1 MEYRTLGRTGFEVSL
16 LSLGSGGAR
25 ALGQSVGMSQ
35 GQQTALVRRALD
47 LGINFIDTSAIYG
60 DSELILGRALEGVPR
75 DSYFLTTK
83 WLALKDGKSVP
94 DPALLAEGVNESL
107 KRLLTDYVDV
117 MMFHGPLPDEYPEL
131 IERVAPT
138 MVRLREEGKVRAVG
152 ISTRYAT
159 DPAQVTGERA
169 LMEDPDLF
177 DVVMLK
183 YGMLNQHAADEMFPL
198 AIEHDVGV
206 MNMAT
211 IRDKLPDPARLEQLI
226 QEWKNGGKI
235 AADSLPAED
244 PLGWLVHDD
253 VDSVISAGYK
263 FGADH
268 PAVSTVITGTA
279 SIEHLESNVVA
290 LETPRLPA
298 EDAQRI
304 KDLFGSIVEYA

>member
-1 MEYRTLGRTGFEVSL
+1 MEYRTLGRTGFEVSV

-25 ALGQSVGMSQ
+25 ALGQSIGMSQ
-35 GQQTALVRRALD
+35 DEQTALVRRALD
-47 LGINFIDTSAIYG
+47 LGINLIDTSAIYG
-60 DSELILGRALEGVPR
+60 DSEKILGVALEGVPR
-75 DSYFLTTK
+75 DSYFLNTK
-83 WLALKDGKSVP
+83 WLALKDGKLVA
-94 DPALLAEGVNESL
+94 DPAMLVEGVDESL
-107 KRLLTDYVDV
+107 ARLRTDYVDV

-159 DPAQVTGERA
+159 DPAQVTGELA

-226 QEWKNGGKI
+226 QEWKDGGQI
-235 AADSLPAED
+235 PADSLSEKD

-279 SIEHLESNVVA
+279 SIEHLESNVAA

>member
-1 MEYRTLGRTGFEVSL
+1 MAIRCSETASL

-279 SIEHLESNVVA
+279 SIEHLESNVAA

>member
-279 SIEHLESNVVA
+279 SIEHLESNVAA

>member
-1 MEYRTLGRTGFEVSL
+1 
-16 LSLGSGGAR
+16 
-25 ALGQSVGMSQ
+25 MSQ

-279 SIEHLESNVVA
+279 SIEHLESNVAA

>member
-1 MEYRTLGRTGFEVSL
+1 MEYRILGRTGFEVSL

-107 KRLLTDYVDV
+107 KRLRTDYVDV

-152 ISTRYAT
+152 ISTRYVT
-159 DPAQVTGERA
+159 DPAQVTGELA

-235 AADSLPAED
+235 PADSLPAED

-279 SIEHLESNVVA
+279 SIEHLESNVAA

>member
-1 MEYRTLGRTGFEVSL
+1 MEYRILGRTGFEVSL

-25 ALGQSVGMSQ
+25 ALGQSIGMSQ
-35 GQQTALVRRALD
+35 GQQTALVRRALG
-47 LGINFIDTSAIYG
+47 LGINFIDTSAHYG

-152 ISTRYAT
+152 ISTRYAA

-183 YGMLNQHAADEMFPL
+183 YGMLNQHAAAEMFPL

-279 SIEHLESNVVA
+279 SIEHLESNVAA